1 MRTSFELKILAN
13 TVDKAKKTAIAEI
26 GRFLN
31 ISEEQVE
38 DKVSLELKVSYP
50 KAETLVEIE
59 QAVEA
64 QVFQVTVYGSLKQSV
79 AAPFGFDKSK

>member
-13 TVDKAKKTAIAEI
+13 TLDKAKSVATAEI

-31 ISEEQVE
+31 IKADDVE

-50 KAETLVEIE
+50 EAETTEEIA
-59 QAVEA
+59 QTMEA
-64 QVFQVTVYGSLKQSV
+64 GVFQVTVYGSLKQSV
-79 AAPFGFDKSK
+79 AKPFGFDKS

>member
-1 MRTSFELKILAN
+1 MRTSFELKILAD
-13 TVDKAKKTAIAEI
+13 TVDKARKTAIAEVS
-26 GRFLN
+26 RFLG
-31 ISEEQVE
+31 IPEDQVD

-64 QVFQVTVYGSLKQSV
+64 GTFQVTVYGSVKQSA